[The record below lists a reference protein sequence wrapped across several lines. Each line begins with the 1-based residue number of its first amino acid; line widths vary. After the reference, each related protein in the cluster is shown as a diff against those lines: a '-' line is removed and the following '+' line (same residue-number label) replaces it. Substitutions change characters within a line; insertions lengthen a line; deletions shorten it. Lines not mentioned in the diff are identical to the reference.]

1 MSEPRPK
8 DSIKHNEGSPCL
20 SPSVPADGALEAIAA
35 QPSRL
40 ALDAVVDRDAAV
52 PQGEVITKDAEEL
65 EFDDNPLPV
74 CNSFALSTTG
84 GEAGIAKADRANA
97 PVSGSSE
104 ACSDCGQSIGTP
116 QQNTP
121 EKHEAQQPQ
130 ISPARRS
137 AVLDAPPPLSTSSV
151 LPQPIALNPDFES
164 SILDETESN
173 YRCVTGML

>member
-1 MSEPRPK
+1 MSEPRVK
-8 DSIKHNEGSPCL
+8 ESIKPGVCSPGL
-20 SPSVPADGALEAIAA
+20 SPSAPDDCALEAIAA
-35 QPSRL
+35 QPMRL
-40 ALDAVVDRDAAV
+40 ALDAIVDGNATGDR
-52 PQGEVITKDAEEL
+52 IIKDAEEL

-74 CNSFALSTTG
+74 CNSLALSSTG

-97 PVSGSSE
+97 PVSGSAE
-104 ACSDCGQSIGTP
+104 ACSDFGQSIGTP

-137 AVLDAPPPLSTSSV
+137 ALLDAPPPLSTSSV

-173 YRCVTGML
+173 YRFVTGMM